1 MLTKNTAV
9 KQGHG
14 AMARGALL
22 LGMLSTGALL
32 LAGCGAQAALSQ
44 TPQADPRLLQDALK
58 DSATGHVSLG
68 EIYGQVHDFDRAV
81 AICPYMDTDDVD
93 LALGFAWDGTDAL
106 PLDNEA
112 RGALLL
118 ARDTKVAAI
127 MLAERSA
134 LDFCS
139 MDDAAGAGILPETEL
154 GFRPSPGAAGETS
167 WSATRP

>member
-9 KQGHG
+9 KQGRG

-22 LGMLSTGALL
+22 LGLLSTGALL
-32 LAGCGAQAALSQ
+32 LTGCGAQATLSQ
-44 TPQADPRLLQDALK
+44 APQADPQALQDALK

-81 AICPYMDTDDVD
+81 AICPYMDSDDVE

-112 RGALLL
+112 RGGLLL
-118 ARDTKVAAI
+118 ARGTEVVAI
-127 MLAERSA
+127 MLAERTA

-139 MDDAAGAGILPETEL
+139 TDDAAGTRILPETEL
-154 GFRPSPGAAGETS
+154 AFTSSGEAGNTR
-167 WSATRP
+167 WSATRL

>member
-9 KQGHG
+9 KLRYG
-14 AMARGALL
+14 AMARGVLL

-32 LAGCGAQAALSQ
+32 LAGCGAQATLSQ

-58 DSATGHVSLG
+58 DSASGQVSLG
-68 EIYGQVHDFDRAV
+68 EVYGQVHDFDRAV
-81 AICPYMDTDDVD
+81 AICPYMETHDVD

-118 ARDTKVAAI
+118 ARDTDVVAI

-139 MDDAAGAGILPETEL
+139 TDDAAGAGILPEAEL
-154 GFRPSPGAAGETS
+154 GFTSSPGAAGESS
-167 WSATRP
+167 WSATRL